1 MHFYPASQDRRK
13 VWNFKGGSGN
23 LKPLDR
29 SQEKILHSFLP
40 KSGGVGKRLPFRFR
54 RPCIKHHLICHGKL
68 YGENWYWLFMFIPC
82 PLNPLNGFPY
92 QRPRLILTWYMQH
105 TMCRL
110 KSRLNS
116 EKLSIKTYAS
126 KILSFTRKYV
136 FVKAS
141 RSISELLTQNTDLNL
156 REFRTNPT
164 SGIILRL

>member
-92 QRPRLILTWYMQH
+92 QRPRLILTWYMQQPCVDSNLDLIRRNCSLKL
-105 TMCRL
+105 MQIRFCRSWENMVS
-110 KSRLNS
+110 SRLQDLYLNC
-116 EKLSIKTYAS
+116 LP
-126 KILSFTRKYV
+126 KY
-136 FVKAS
+136 FLKP
-141 RSISELLTQNTDLNL
+141 DLNL
-156 REFRTNPT
+156 REF
-164 SGIILRL
+164 I

>member
-1 MHFYPASQDRRK
+1 MHFYPASQGRRK
-13 VWNFKGGSGN
+13 VWNFKGEGGSGN

-29 SQEKILHSFLP
+29 SQEKIFQSFLP
-40 KSGGVGKRLPFRFR
+40 RSGGMGRRLPFRFR

-116 EKLSIKTYAS
+116 EKLSIKTYAN

-136 FVKAS
+136 LVKAS
-141 RSISELLTQNTDLNL
+141 RSISELLTQIFSEHWF
-156 REFRTNPT
+156 EFAR
-164 SGIILRL
+164 I